1 MTIVTWNINGIRAR
15 LDALLAWLERRQPD
29 VLCLQETKVPDEDFP
44 RLEIEAAGYA
54 VAFQGQKSYNG
65 VALLSRTP
73 ATDVRCGFSGDDNE
87 EKRVLAGTVDGIR
100 VVSVYVPN
108 GRSVGSEHY
117 TRKLDWM
124 ERFRASLA
132 EAHSPRD
139 PLVVC
144 GDFNVAPEDRDVH
157 KPERWRGKV
166 LCSKP
171 EREQFQAFLDWGF
184 RDALRLVHDE
194 EGIFT
199 WWDYRLSGFQR
210 NWGLRIDHALVTEAL
225 AGRVREV
232 SVDREERGSEK
243 PSDHAPLILELADR

>member
-1 MTIVTWNINGIRAR
+1 MRIATWNINGIRAR
-15 LDALLAWLERRQPD
+15 LDALLGWLDRHRPD
-29 VLCLQETKVPDEDFP
+29 ALCLQETKVQDEDFP

-54 VAFQGQKSYNG
+54 VEFWGQKSYNG
-65 VALLSRTP
+65 VALLSREP
-73 ATDVRCGFSGDDNE
+73 ATEVKLGFAGDDGE
-87 EKRVLAGTVDGIR
+87 EKRVISGTVGGVR

-117 TRKLDWM
+117 HRKLDWM
-124 ERFRASLA
+124 QRFRASLA

-139 PLVVC
+139 AVAVC

-171 EREQFQAFLDWGF
+171 EREQFRAFLDWGF
-184 RDALRLVHDE
+184 RDSLRLLHQE

-243 PSDHAPLILELADR
+243 PSDHAPLILELEDR